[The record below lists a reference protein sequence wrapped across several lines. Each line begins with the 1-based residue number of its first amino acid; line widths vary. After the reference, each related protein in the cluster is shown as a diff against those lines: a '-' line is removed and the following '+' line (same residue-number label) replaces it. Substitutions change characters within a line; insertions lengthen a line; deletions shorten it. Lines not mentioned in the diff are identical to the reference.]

1 MGTKLS
7 QIAPAGSPPALT
19 DQIVGVTGGTT
30 DNLFS
35 LSQIVS
41 SVGGRSALAGNT
53 TYHVSQSG
61 SDSTGDGSVGNPW
74 KTGQHACNFI
84 SASIDLAGFNVTV
97 QFSDSVTAYAGF
109 IAGEFF
115 SSAPSVTGVISA
127 NGNIFV
133 PFVTFAGNAADHTK
147 VTIGPGTLST
157 SVCIGVNPSDSAVAS
172 IKNVTID
179 CQNTAVEMIS
189 VNGPTEFYVG
199 DGSGGT
205 IRFKGGT
212 NPGFNPYGPFCTT
225 GAFVGVNDNLI
236 FQGTFSEILLAT
248 QEGQMDVA
256 AAISASGTVT
266 ATYFAGTEDVD
277 APSGRAVGGTLFFDT
292 TTTITGTFTCAQ
304 YLITTNGVL
313 STFWYGSALP
323 GTAGTLLP
331 GGQYNYKDSHGN
343 LRVLRATT
351 DTVAQD
357 VSGAPDNTR
366 LTSAAFN
373 FFKDTSQPA
382 TLGIRG
388 FYNDSG
394 TVVPLT
400 RQILTADTTF
410 YVSTTGSDSNPGTLA
425 SPWATPQHAMDY
437 LAGNT
442 DLAGFNVIIQHA
454 DGTYASP
461 QINGFPV
468 GQGALSRNFGFVN
481 FLGNTGAITNVIW
494 TDTGSNTAGFSILDT
509 ECVCNIS
516 VEAIQFS
523 PSLNCFACVTGDA
536 NNAYVWLRHITFVGN
551 GTHNYGLVSF
561 NSLSTFFLDRITVT
575 GATWGNFVA
584 SAVNGPFCQFIFIG
598 AATINGTPNWT
609 TAFVNMADVSQV
621 GVAQTASFT
630 GAATGV
636 RYLVAANGV
645 IDTAGGGAN
654 FFPGNAAGST
664 ATGGQ
669 YL

>member
-1 MGTKLS
+1 MVTVTHAFNVG
-7 QIAPAGSPPALT
+7 IADDPKASAAGEVLPSHWNANHVITNASVRTPLT
-19 DQIVGVTGGTT
+19 
-30 DNLFS
+30 
-35 LSQIVS
+35 
-41 SVGGRSALAGNT
+41 ANT
-53 TYHVSQSG
+53 TYNVSQSG
-61 SDSTGDGSVGNPW
+61 NDSTGDGSAGNPW
-74 KTGQHACNFI
+74 KTGQHACNYI
-84 SASIDLAGFNVTV
+84 SANVDLAGFNVTV
-97 QFSDSVTAYAGF
+97 QFADSVTPYAGF
-109 IAGEFF
+109 IAGDFF
-115 SSAPSVTGVISA
+115 SSAPSVTGVNNA
-127 NGNIFV
+127 GGNIFV
-133 PFVTFAGNAADHTK
+133 PLVIFAGNASDHTK
-147 VTIGPGTLST
+147 VTIGVGTLATST
-157 SVCIGVNPSDSAVAS
+157 CVGVNPSDSAAGS
-172 IKNVTID
+172 IKNLTVD
-179 CQNTAVEMIS
+179 CQNTAVELIT
-189 VNGPTEFYVG
+189 VNGPAEFYVG

-205 IRFKGGT
+205 LLFKGGSSAA
-212 NPGFNPYGPFCTT
+212 FKPYGPFGTT
-225 GAFVGVNDNLI
+225 GAFVGVVDNLI
-236 FQGTFSEILLAT
+236 FQGFFSEILLAT
-248 QEGQMDVA
+248 QEAQMDVA

-266 ATYFAGTEDVD
+266 AVHFAGTEDLD
-277 APSGRAVGGTLFFDT
+277 APAGRATGGTLFFDN
-292 TTTITGTFTCAQ
+292 TTTITGTFSCDQ
-304 YLITTNGVL
+304 YLITTNGVI

-331 GGQYNYKDSHGN
+331 GGQYNYKDTHGN

-351 DTVAQD
+351 DVVAQD
-357 VSGAPDNTR
+357 VSGAPNNTQ
-366 LTSAAFN
+366 LTAGAFN

-388 FYNDSG
+388 FYNDAS

-400 RQILTADTTF
+400 RQILTSDTTF

-425 SPWATPQHAMDY
+425 LPWATPQHASDY
-437 LAGNT
+437 LASNT

-461 QINGFPV
+461 QINGFPI

-481 FLGNTGAITNVIW
+481 FLGNTGAFNNVVW

-516 VEAIQFS
+516 VEAIKFA
-523 PSLNCFACVTGDA
+523 PSLNCLYCVTGDA
-536 NNAYVWLRHITFVGN
+536 NEAYVWLRHVNFVGN
-551 GTHNYGLVSF
+551 GTHTGGIVSF
-561 NSLSTFFLDRITVT
+561 NSLSTFFIDRITVT
-575 GATWGNFVA
+575 GGTWGNFVA

-598 AATINGTPNWT
+598 AQTISGTPAWS

-636 RYLVAANGV
+636 RYLVSANGV

-654 FFPGNAAGST
+654 FFPGNSAGST